1 MSNLQKFDDTITDFT
16 EEVGK
21 LKEVSLAYQKLKD
34 LTLNYSEITKQ
45 FDANSRE
52 LGEIN
57 DLFKK
62 QHDKLN
68 EHITEL
74 IKVQKQGRDEF
85 NKLFSEK
92 IELIR
97 KDNKEFY
104 KDLESTVK
112 IKLDDNKSQIKQLI
126 ESERSRIKEIFE
138 IEFAKNTKELSRT
151 IQSETEKQTQ
161 QILANQN
168 VIKLSVWFIGS
179 LVLLVVLFTLFKII
193 TLNQP

>member
-16 EEVGK
+16 KEVGK
-21 LKEVSLAYQKLKD
+21 LKDVSLAYQKLKD

-57 DLFKK
+57 SLFKN
-62 QHDKLN
+62 QHEKLN
-68 EHITEL
+68 EHILEL
-74 IKVQKQGRDEF
+74 IDIQKLGSEKF
-85 NKLFSEK
+85 NKLFAEK
-92 IELIR
+92 IELVR

-126 ESERSRIKEIFE
+126 ESERLRIKDIFE
-138 IEFAKNTKELSRT
+138 IEFAKNTKELSKT
-151 IQSETEKQTQ
+151 FQSETEKQTQ
-161 QILANQN
+161 EILSNQN
-168 VIKLSVWFIGS
+168 VIKLSVWFIGGA
-179 LVLLVVLFTLFKII
+179 LLLILLFILFKII
-193 TLNQP
+193 SSN

>member
-16 EEVGK
+16 KEVGK
-21 LKEVSLAYQKLKD
+21 LKDVSLAYQKLKD

-57 DLFKK
+57 SLFKN
-62 QHDKLN
+62 QHEKLN
-68 EHITEL
+68 EHISEL
-74 IKVQKQGRDEF
+74 IDVQKLGREEF

-104 KDLESTVK
+104 KDFESTVK

-126 ESERSRIKEIFE
+126 ENERSRIKEIFE
-138 IEFAKNTKELSRT
+138 IEFAKNTKELIKT
-151 IQSETEKQTQ
+151 IQGETEKQTQ
-161 QILANQN
+161 QILSNQN
-168 VIKLSVWFIGS
+168 VIKLSVWFVGGA
-179 LVLLVVLFTLFKII
+179 VLLTVLFTLFKII
-193 TLNQP
+193 SLNQH